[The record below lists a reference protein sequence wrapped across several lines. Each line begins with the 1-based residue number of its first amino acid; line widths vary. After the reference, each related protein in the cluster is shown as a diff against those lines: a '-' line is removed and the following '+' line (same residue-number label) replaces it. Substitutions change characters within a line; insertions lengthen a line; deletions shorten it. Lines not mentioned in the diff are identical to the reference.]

1 LRTSVTCQPKCQI
14 ADCGVTGGGASTLL
28 NRMRTSFGDAR
39 AGKPPQL
46 VLEVL
51 ANCLT

>member
-14 ADCGVTGGGASTLL
+14 ADCGAVAGAAATLL
-28 NRMRTSFGDAR
+28 NSSRTLFGDCS

-46 VLEVL
+46 DFDVL
-51 ANCLT
+51 ANCLV